1 MLINGA
7 PLNSVPLNTLSTSS
21 GTVDPLVPPLAVVWR
36 CRLMLGGVDMT
47 AQLTG
52 TVRIEREEG
61 AAAIAEFSIHLPEA
75 GVDVISWTGRPV
87 EIYFQDRQD
96 GTWLEELRF
105 SGWLEQPTY
114 DPRNRIVSC
123 EATDRLQDLVEA
135 MEITD
140 IDTLVGGLWTEDV
153 FDPVDGRSH
162 WDYALERLGTLPAS
176 LDRAVTGELRVTP
189 WVATAPTASFG
200 PGTTVDQSLSVEMAK
215 LSERVNRVEL
225 SISYRFTRLRER
237 HQDFAWQHPDI
248 QGTSIDA
255 SFCIWRHESS
265 EVPSTDM
272 IKDALS
278 SAGYHLLNG
287 AELLALPP
295 TGIYCTPP
303 QAWIN
308 NFDNLL
314 LAANFA
320 GGMRWGQPITETY
333 TLTVEAPES
342 IAQAGE
348 VLRRDGTALESE
360 LDRAKDFEEADFGG
374 PDSDAEQDALEDW
387 VVDLRE
393 DERLALSARCQ
404 LATASVSILA
414 AHRGN
419 KVGWQVPTPMA
430 RGIDLVHSLYLGDH
444 CRARGKVFSIVDEWS
459 FEGQTAITTLT
470 LAISRGGGVISD
482 PLDLPAPPD
491 TQPTGSVPSLIQ
503 LGNQIRG
510 KNPLLVYDDTLDGFA
525 GNYDN
530 PAPGTPPE
538 EFPRRFQLTAPEV
551 PATHRDEFTAE
562 QTATYRV
569 AIPNDLLEL

>member
-1 MLINGA
+1 ML
-7 PLNSVPLNTLSTSS
+7 S
-21 GTVDPLVPPLAVVWR
+21 
-36 CRLMLGGVDMT
+36 GVDMT

-52 TVRIEREEG
+52 SVRVEREEG
-61 AAAIAEFSIHLPEA
+61 AAAIAEFSLYLPSV
-75 GVDVISWTGRPV
+75 GVDVVGWKGRPV
-87 EIYFQDRQD
+87 DIYY
-96 GTWLEELRF
+96 LELSEGGWDIEQRF

-135 MEITD
+135 MEIAD
-140 IDTLVGGLWTEDV
+140 IDALVGGLWTEDV
-153 FDPVDGRSH
+153 FEPVAGRSR
-162 WDYALERLGTLPAS
+162 WEYAQERLGTIAAS
-176 LDRAVTGELRVTP
+176 LDRSLSGELRVTP
-189 WVATAPTASFG
+189 WAATAPAKVFG
-200 PGTTVDQSLSVEMAK
+200 PGSTIDQSLSVELGK
-215 LSERVNRVEL
+215 LSELVNRVEL

-237 HQDFAWQHPDI
+237 HQEYDWQHPDI

-265 EVPSTDM
+265 EVPSTEM
-272 IKDALS
+272 IKDALN
-278 SAGYHLLNG
+278 SAGYHFLNG

-314 LAANFA
+314 LAASFT
-320 GGMRWGQPITETY
+320 GGMRWGQSITETY
-333 TLTVEAPES
+333 TLSVEAPAS

-348 VLRRDGTALESE
+348 VLRRDGASLESE
-360 LDRAKDFEEADFGG
+360 LDRAKDWESADFGG
-374 PDSDAEQDALEDW
+374 PDSDAEQDDLEDW
-387 VVDLRE
+387 VIDLRE
-393 DERLALSARCQ
+393 DDRLTQSVQCQ
-404 LATASVSILA
+404 LATATVSILQ
-414 AHRGN
+414 AHRAN
-419 KVGWQVPTPMA
+419 RVSWQVPTSMA
-430 RGIDLVHSLYLGDH
+430 RVIDLVDTLQLGDR
-444 CRARGKVFSIVDEWS
+444 CQARGKVFSVIDEWS
-459 FEGQTAITTLT
+459 LESQTAITTLT
-470 LAISRGGGVISD
+470 LAISRGGGVVMD
-482 PLDLPAPPD
+482 PHDLPAPPD

-503 LGNQIRG
+503 LGSQIRG

-562 QTATYRV
+562 RAATYRV